1 MMLVTN
7 HQVIPEMRLC
17 AMNDWIA
24 TIAAGNLNDLQ
35 WRYDELNNQ
44 LLAALDKGYM
54 TYQEAKA
61 AIDFLAPDRQ
71 YPDYYNKDGKPLNQ
85 VQIHGSVSLMDLKA
99 KTIETR
105 YGYYSDEWVKITL
118 IKYL

>member
-1 MMLVTN
+1 V
-7 HQVIPEMRLC
+7 
-17 AMNDWIA
+17 
-24 TIAAGNLNDLQ
+24 
-35 WRYDELNNQ
+35 
-44 LLAALDKGYM
+44 

-71 YPDYYNKDGKPLNQ
+71 YPDYYNKDGKPLDQ
-85 VQIHGSVSLMDLKA
+85 VQVHGSVSLMDLKA